1 MAWFWLTGT
10 RTRSSYPVNPGNRT
24 TLGETHW
31 CAGEHHVSPL
41 SLSLTWGGGWFI
53 VAGST
58 LVLQKSKRYQ
68 ANDGK

>member
-1 MAWFWLTGT
+1 
-10 RTRSSYPVNPGNRT
+10 VNPGNRT

-68 ANDGK
+68 ANDAK